1 MRGGI
6 GIAAGCVILY
16 TLVAIASAQSSLSS
30 TSKPPVSLSAKKL
43 AFGKVPVGG
52 RSSSQMVTLTNSGG
66 VNLAAPSVSISGRG
80 FMIEYYQCT
89 GTIAASGGT
98 CWVSVAF
105 VPTKKGKF
113 HGHLTFTEAGV
124 KKPQKVKLT
133 GIGEAAT
140 LLPGV
145 NVVFLTSLTYD
156 GSING
161 NDGLAGADEQ
171 CATLASSAHLPA
183 GTYKAWLSTSTVDA
197 VSRLGA
203 ARAFVRVDG
212 APIADQISD
221 LTAGKILNPIDLDE
235 SGADIRQDEE
245 NFHVW
250 TGSTNL
256 GTSSPYGACTD
267 WRSILGSD
275 FGETGYFDGGPSVWS
290 DNDESS
296 QCNDGSQLH
305 LYCFDTSHAEPLT
318 YTPAMGRL
326 AFVSKGLFDPS
337 TGIATADSLCQS
349 EASAAG
355 LPNPTTF
362 LALLST
368 STASAASRFNMA
380 MGSPPFIRPDGIK
393 IADAPT
399 IADGNALD
407 SGIWQH
413 ADGTYF
419 SEFDPSVWTGCAAP
433 NATCTETCGDWTTE
447 SSMVTG
453 VLGYP
458 AETEP
463 VWWDQFESLPCTSS
477 EAVYCLQQ

>member
-6 GIAAGCVILY
+6 GIAARVCVVLY
-16 TLVAIASAQSSLSS
+16 TFVGIASAQSSLSS
-30 TSKPPVSLSAKKL
+30 SSRPPVSLSAKKL
-43 AFGKVPVGG
+43 AFGKVPAGG

-66 VNLAAPSVSISGRG
+66 VDLAAPSASISSG
-80 FMIEYYQCT
+80 FMIENNQCT

-98 CWVSVAF
+98 CQVSVAF
-105 VPTKKGKF
+105 VPTRKGKF
-113 HGHLTFTEAGV
+113 HGQLTFTEAGV
-124 KKPQKVKLT
+124 KKPRKVKLT
-133 GIGEAAT
+133 GIGEAGT
-140 LLPGV
+140 SLPGV
-145 NVVFLTSLTYD
+145 NVVFVTSATYD

-183 GTYKAWLSTSTVDA
+183 GTYKAWLSTSTVDS

-203 ARAFVRVDG
+203 AREFVRVDG

-235 SGADIRQDEE
+235 SGADIRQDE
-245 NFHVW
+245 NSDVW
-250 TGSTNL
+250 TGSTNT
-256 GTSSPYGACTD
+256 GTSSPYDACMD
-267 WRSILGSD
+267 WTSISGSE
-275 FGETGYFDGGPSVWS
+275 FGETGLFDGGPTVWS
-290 DNDESS
+290 DDNGAFS
-296 QCNDGSQLH
+296 CNDALQNH

-318 YTPAMGRL
+318 YTPAIGRV

-337 TGIATADSLCQS
+337 TGIATADGLCQS
-349 EASAAG
+349 EASAGG

-380 MGSPPFIRPDGIK
+380 IGSPPFIRPDRIK
-393 IADAPT
+393 IADAP
-399 IADGNALD
+399 ALAAGDALD

-413 ADGTYF
+413 ADGTYS
-419 SEFDPSVWTGCAAP
+419 SEFDPLVWTACAAP
-433 NATCTETCGDWTTE
+433 NATCTETCGDWTME

-453 VLGYP
+453 VLGT
-458 AETEP
+458 AVETEP
-463 VWWDQFESLPCTSS
+463 EWWDEFDSVQCTSS